1 MSRTV
6 ITNVF
11 CIDCLVH
18 RILQFKSTI
27 QQNLTE
33 TKLKHSSHITLVNC
47 ANVHSSKLCTR
58 VMTLWPKIQQS
69 NYTCQI
75 ITNWTCVLQTW
86 SKHTILSMKLW
97 RSEDFWYLFPLLLIL
112 VTFGKF

>member
-58 VMTLWPKIQQS
+58 VMTLWPKIQIEHV
-69 NYTCQI
+69 CF
-75 ITNWTCVLQTW
+75 
-86 SKHTILSMKLW
+86 KHDQNIPFYQWNCGEVKIFDICFHCYWFL
-97 RSEDFWYLFPLLLIL
+97 
-112 VTFGKF
+112 